1 MVVVY
6 KKLGVVMEDHMEYCV
21 AWMYV
26 DMSRL
31 GVSNA
36 VEMVADSMVASMVIQ
51 ADFSR
56 LSRRV
61 ETLVRKREMVGLLI
75 AVMVVVCAI

>member
-26 DMSRL
+26 DTIQLFNYVSSML
-31 GVSNA
+31 GSGNN
-36 VEMVADSMVASMVIQ
+36 I
-51 ADFSR
+51 
-56 LSRRV
+56 
-61 ETLVRKREMVGLLI
+61 LLI
-75 AVMVVVCAI
+75 FC